1 MPGKTEQKK
10 GVQRSPITPLEFQ
23 YEEMFSSDAK
33 KLLVSLRAGRYV
45 FKSDAGGGLKCHY
58 TNPFVPYRVHFY
70 LLSLMQPNLTLLL
83 LIQQQIEL
91 HLTAACGAA
100 DDRIC

>member
-1 MPGKTEQKK
+1 
-10 GVQRSPITPLEFQ
+10 
-23 YEEMFSSDAK
+23 MFSNQM
-33 KLLVSLRAGRYV
+33 R
-45 FKSDAGGGLKCHY
+45 GGLKCHY

-83 LIQQQIEL
+83 LIRQQIEL

-100 DDRIC
+100 DDRICSCKITLRRYKQQSKYHKESYYNDCSVRMTVSAPSPPYWVGLSE

>member
-45 FKSDAGGGLKCHY
+45 FKSDAGR
-58 TNPFVPYRVHFY
+58 FEV
-70 LLSLMQPNLTLLL
+70 SLH
-83 LIQQQIEL
+83 ESF
-91 HLTAACGAA
+91 CSV
-100 DDRIC
+100 